1 MPLGDWVLHAVVGNV
16 REAGKPAKVHWRT
29 KCHAT
34 GEVLKRRPP
43 PYWRGEVS
51 VSGALDTCSERLTA
65 LVGKIAVTVLTLTF
79 LYTLLLS
86 ALPKS
91 AAVLRVEFAITPFVI
106 TISAAVMG
114 PVVLCSGFPR
124 SFFGLQTENWKSAL
138 AFSVLASL
146 AFLAAAASLK
156 LALIHTTETFSSCSL
171 FHARFAKTCTTSP
184 LWVALGLYL
193 ALAPLQEFVVRC
205 CLQAPL
211 HAFLS
216 GTEHWRR
223 VWSILVSDLVFA
235 AAHTHI
241 SIAFAVAAFI
251 PGLLWG
257 WIFART
263 NSLVAAAASHFLIG
277 GAGIYLLGIERVAA
291 KLMG

>member
-1 MPLGDWVLHAVVGNV
+1 MLLDGWFLDAAVGNV
-16 REAGKPAKVHWRT
+16 RGAAKPAKVHSRS

-34 GEVLKRRPP
+34 GEVPESRPAL
-43 PYWRGEVS
+43 YWRGEVG
-51 VSGALDTCSERLTA
+51 VLGALDTSSERLTA
-65 LVGKIAVTVLTLTF
+65 LIGWIAVTAQTLMS
-79 LYTLLLS
+79 LYTPFVS
-86 ALPKS
+86 ALPKA
-91 AAVLRVEFAITPFVI
+91 AAVLPVTSAVTPFVI

-124 SFFGLQTENWKSAL
+124 SFVGLQTDNWKSAL
-138 AFSVLASL
+138 AFSVLVSL

-171 FHARFAKTCTTSP
+171 FQAMFAKTCTRSP

-193 ALAPLQEFVVRC
+193 ALAPLQEFVVRR

-216 GTEHWRR
+216 GTGHRR
-223 VWSILVSDLVFA
+223 VWSILVSDLVFS
-235 AAHTHI
+235 AAHAHI
-241 SIAFAVAAFI
+241 SILFAAAAFI

-257 WIFART
+257 WIFAGIAPAFVEIC
-263 NSLVAAAASHFLIG
+263 L
-277 GAGIYLLGIERVAA
+277 AGLAG
-291 KLMG
+291 

>member
-1 MPLGDWVLHAVVGNV
+1 MQLGKYLRGGPRLIW
-16 REAGKPAKVHWRT
+16 REAGA
-29 KCHAT
+29 
-34 GEVLKRRPP
+34 
-43 PYWRGEVS
+43 
-51 VSGALDTCSERLTA
+51 SGALDTCSERLTA
-65 LVGKIAVTVLTLTF
+65 LVGRIAVTALTLMS
-79 LYTLLLS
+79 LYALILS
-86 ALPKS
+86 ALPK
-91 AAVLRVEFAITPFVI
+91 ATAVLTVKFAITPLII
-106 TISAAVMG
+106 TRSAAVMG

-124 SFFGLQTENWKSAL
+124 SFFGLQTDNWKSAL
-138 AFSVLASL
+138 AFSVLPSL

-171 FHARFAKTCTTSP
+171 FQAMLAKTCTRSP
-184 LWVALGLYL
+184 LWVAFGLYL
-193 ALAPLQEFVVRC
+193 GLAPLQEFVVRC

-216 GTEHWRR
+216 GSEHRRR

-235 AAHTHI
+235 AAHAHI

-257 WIFART
+257 WMFART
-263 NSLVAAAASHFLIG
+263 NSLIAVAASHFLIG
-277 GAGIYLLGIERVAA
+277 GTSIYLLGIEGLVA